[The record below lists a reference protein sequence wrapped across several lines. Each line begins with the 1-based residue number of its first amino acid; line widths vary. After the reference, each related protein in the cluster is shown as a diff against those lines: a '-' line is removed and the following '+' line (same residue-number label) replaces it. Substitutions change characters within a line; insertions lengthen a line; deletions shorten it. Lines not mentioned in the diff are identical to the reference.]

1 MSKSMEAIKAE
12 IEACQ
17 RNGLIRPADVV
28 EAARDEN
35 SALHECFE
43 WDDTEAGHQYRLIQ
57 ARQLIR
63 VYVHVEEK
71 EEAEPV
77 RAFVSLTTD
86 QRNPGGGYR
95 TIAQVMSNEELRE
108 QMLTDAL
115 TRLRNLQKQYRSL
128 TELAKVWDA
137 VDAAEAKASRKSSR
151 PARARKQDRHAQAA
165 A

>member
-1 MSKSMEAIKAE
+1 MKSREAIKAE

-17 RNGLIRPADVV
+17 RDGLIRPADVV
-28 EAARDEN
+28 EAARDED
-35 SALHECFE
+35 SALHEHFQ

-71 EEAEPV
+71 ESADPV

-95 TIAQVMSNEELRE
+95 TIAQVMSNEELRQ

-115 TRLRNLQKQYRSL
+115 TRLRNLQQQYRSL

-137 VDAAEAKASRKSSR
+137 VEAAEAKASRKSSR
-151 PARARKQDRHAQAA
+151 PRKADKHAQAA